1 MAEEKSQ
8 TSAAGIA
15 DAVFAG
21 DATFAGNVNIDEA
34 WRVLKEDTQACLI
47 DVRSEAEWSFVGMP
61 DLSSLGKSLVKI
73 QWQSFPGMAVNE
85 QFADALDEY
94 LTGEGRQK
102 RATVLFL
109 CRSGVR
115 SRSAAQALARK
126 GYSACFN
133 VAGGFEG
140 DLDEGGHRGLKNGW
154 KASGLPW
161 IQS

>member
-8 TSAAGIA
+8 TSAAGA
-15 DAVFAG
+15 D
-21 DATFAGNVNIDEA
+21 FAGNVSIDEA
-34 WRVLKEDTQACLI
+34 WRVLSDDAQACLI

-94 LTGEGRQK
+94 LTGEECPK
-102 RATVLFL
+102 KATILFL

-140 DLDEGGHRGLKNGW
+140 DLDEGGHRGHKNGW
-154 KASGLPW
+154 KVSGLPW
-161 IQS
+161 VQS

>member
-8 TSAAGIA
+8 TSAADLAGAEFTGA
-15 DAVFAG
+15 D
-21 DATFAGNVNIDEA
+21 FAGNVSIDEA
-34 WRVLKEDTQACLI
+34 WRVLTDDVQACLI

-94 LTGEGRQK
+94 LTGEGCPK
-102 RATVLFL
+102 KATILFL

-140 DLDEGGHRGLKNGW
+140 DLDEGGHRGHKNGW
-154 KASGLPW
+154 KVSGLPW
-161 IQS
+161 VQS